1 MRQPKRWVL
10 IVGGGIGGLSA
21 AVALRRLNID
31 CEIVEVDATWTVY
44 GVGIIQPNNVL
55 RALDRIGLAQAC
67 VARGGG
73 FPGWR
78 IFDVQGQ
85 FLMDAPNTN
94 RAAPLYPPING
105 ITRPILQ
112 SILAE
117 AARSLGCRIRL
128 GVTVSR
134 TDDTGSA
141 IHADFTDGTQGEYE
155 VIIGADGAYSKLRQ
169 QLFGPDLKP
178 QFTGQ
183 GAWRYNLK
191 RPASVEWGE
200 LYFGHRS
207 KVGLVPLSADL
218 MYLFAVT
225 EEPGNPKMPP
235 EQMDR
240 ILRER
245 ISEYA
250 GPVAALREQITDPAA
265 VVYKPME
272 SMLLP
277 APWFKGR
284 ILLIGDAAHATTPHL
299 AQGAAMAI
307 EDAVLIGEL
316 LGTDV
321 PVPALFEEFMAR
333 RYRRCQYVVETS
345 RRIGDWEMES
355 WRGIKNPNADPG
367 GLLYR
372 AQLAL
377 LDEY

>member
-1 MRQPKRWVL
+1 MSQPKRRVL

-21 AVALRRLNID
+21 AIALGRQHLE
-31 CEIVEVDATWTVY
+31 CEIVEVDSTWTVY

-67 VARGGG
+67 VDRGGG

-78 IFDVQGQ
+78 IFDAHGQ

-112 SILAE
+112 SILA
-117 AARSLGCRIRL
+117 ASARSLGCRIRL
-128 GVTVSR
+128 GVTVR
-134 TDDTGSA
+134 QIDDTGQA
-141 IHADFTDGTQGEYE
+141 VYADFTDGTQGTYDL
-155 VIIGADGAYSKLRQ
+155 IIGADGAYSKLRH
-169 QLFGPDLKP
+169 QLFGQDLKP

-200 LYFGHRS
+200 LYFGRTS

-225 EEPGNPKMPP
+225 EEPGNPKLPP
-235 EQMDR
+235 NQLAR

-245 ISEYA
+245 IAEYT
-250 GPVAALREQITDPAA
+250 GPVAALREQIADPAA

-277 APWFKGR
+277 TPWFKGR
-284 ILLIGDAAHATTPHL
+284 TLLIGDAAHATTPHL

-316 LGTDV
+316 LGTDAAL
-321 PVPALFEEFMAR
+321 PVLFEEFMAR

-345 RRIGDWEMES
+345 RQIGDWEMES
-355 WRGIKNPNADPG
+355 WRGIPNPNADPG
-367 GLLYR
+367 GLLHR